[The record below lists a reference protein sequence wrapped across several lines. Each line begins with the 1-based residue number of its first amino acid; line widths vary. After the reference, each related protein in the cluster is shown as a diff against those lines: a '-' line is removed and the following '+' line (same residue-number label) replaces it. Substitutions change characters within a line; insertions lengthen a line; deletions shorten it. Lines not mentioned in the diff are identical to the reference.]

1 MLAVVQVEHQARMFI
16 CVLNE
21 SAAADLSRRSP
32 RDGCVKPAFLRGV
45 SCLLSLLQVRH
56 TQTLVEAESGQVRR
70 WATALE
76 ASALNACCLTEEEC
90 WEQMAGLRPVSM
102 WKSSLSALQMAAT
115 HRLREPATQQQQST
129 AKSRDLS

>member
-1 MLAVVQVEHQARMFI
+1 MLAVVQVKHQARAFI
-16 CVLNE
+16 CVPTE

-32 RDGCVKPAFLRGV
+32 RDGCVKPAFLCEV

-56 TQTLVEAESGQVRR
+56 TQTLVEAASEQVRR

-76 ASALNACCLTEEEC
+76 ASALTACCLMEEERR
-90 WEQMAGLRPVSM
+90 EQMAGLRPVSM

-115 HRLREPATQQQQST
+115 HRLLEPATQRQQSA